1 VSAPAPGPDNRPLQ
15 ESLARLSGFFEV
27 RLLAHDERL
36 PAPWRPFD
44 ARTDLA
50 GRISAV
56 RDALTAPGGPVP
68 GLRVSASVTHLGLVA
83 RIVAADLAVRALTT
97 GAERLDLTSARWQD
111 EIGGPFPFACE
122 VTASTTTISVDPLIV
137 AVTARIAE
145 SYRVSQRVL
154 WGNVASTLN
163 SAAVLLASTRPDLAD
178 LARHEAD
185 RLLADVRLEGGGLRS
200 GPGFRR
206 KSCCLMYHLATPGKP
221 VCGDCILARE

>member
-1 VSAPAPGPDNRPLQ
+1 MSTEAEGPDHRPLQ

-27 RLLAHDERL
+27 RLLAPDERL

-44 ARTDLA
+44 ATTEFA

-56 RDALTAPGGPVP
+56 RDALSAPGGPVP
-68 GLRVSASVTHLGLVA
+68 SLRVSASVTHLGLVA
-83 RIVAADLAVRALTT
+83 RIVAADLAVRALTN
-97 GAERLDLTSARWQD
+97 GAGRLDLDSARWQD

-122 VTASTTTISVDPLIV
+122 VTACTTAISLDPLIV
-137 AVTARIAE
+137 AVTERIAG

-163 SAAVLLASTRPDLAD
+163 SSAVLLASIRPDLAD
-178 LARHEAD
+178 LAGQEAD

-221 VCGDCILARE
+221 VCGDCILEPE